1 MSLERK
7 LDLHLN
13 PTGFLLLASTFF
25 FLFFIVRS
33 KSKLKLNTKPSVN
46 LPPGPKPLPLI
57 GNLHQLGEHPHL
69 SLHRV
74 SSTYGPI
81 FHLKLGFIPTVIISS
96 ANLAR
101 EVMRTHDLALASRP
115 QLQSARSL
123 FYGCTDIAFAP
134 YGPYWRHVRKIC
146 ILELLSQHRVD
157 LFAPVRAVEARCMV
171 SRIASATAE
180 GKVYILMLMK
190 RKIIFIT
197 WKNWLFVTPKP

>member
-1 MSLERK
+1 ME
-7 LDLHLN
+7 LDLLHLN

-33 KSKLKLNTKPSVN
+33 KSKLKLKTKPSIN

-69 SLHRV
+69 SLHRL
-74 SSTYGPI
+74 SGTYGPI

-96 ANLAR
+96 AKLAR

-146 ILELLSQHRVD
+146 ILELLSQRRVD
-157 LFAPVRAVEARCMV
+157 LFAPVRATEARCMV
-171 SRIASATAE
+171 SRIASATEE
-180 GKVYILMLMK
+180 GKVYMEMLIK
-190 RKIIFIT
+190 
-197 WKNWLFVTPKP
+197 